1 MKLLLD
7 TQAMLWL
14 FGEPTKIEPR
24 RRTDLADQA
33 NDVFVSAVSTWEV
46 SIKIAVG
53 KLRLP
58 DDQDPSV
65 YLPASIR
72 RAGLATLSITPEHT
86 YGVSSLV
93 KHHADPF
100 DRLLIS
106 QARNDGLTIVTSD
119 RMIARYDVP
128 TILI

>member
-1 MKLLLD
+1 LKLLLD

-14 FGEPTKIEPR
+14 FGQPAKFEPR
-24 RRTDLADQA
+24 RLAELSDPA

-46 SIKIAVG
+46 AIKTAIG

-72 RAGLATLSITPEHT
+72 RAGFATLSITADHT

-106 QARNDGLTIVTSD
+106 QARSSGLTIVTSD
-119 RMIARYDVP
+119 RMISRYDVP

>member
-14 FGEPTKIEPR
+14 FGQPSKIEPR
-24 RRTDLADQA
+24 RLADLSDPA

-46 SIKIAVG
+46 AIKIAIG
-53 KLRLP
+53 KLKLP

-86 YGVSSLV
+86 YGVASLV

-106 QARNDGLTIVTSD
+106 QARSAGLTIVTSD
-119 RMIARYDVP
+119 STICRYDVP
-128 TILI
+128 TILV